1 MRTPSRNIR
10 LSDEHW
16 KAFKE
21 LLGVDWLKKQID
33 RAVAKENR
41 KPTTHA
47 LDK

>member
-16 KAFKE
+16 AAFKD

-33 RAVAKENR
+33 KARAKDQR
-41 KPTTHA
+41 KTTA
-47 LDK
+47 TNTEE